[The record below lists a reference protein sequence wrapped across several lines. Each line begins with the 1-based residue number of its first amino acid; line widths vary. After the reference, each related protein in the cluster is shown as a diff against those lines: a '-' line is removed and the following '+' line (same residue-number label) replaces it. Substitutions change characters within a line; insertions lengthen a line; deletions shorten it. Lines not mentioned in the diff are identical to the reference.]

1 VLRIRSPY
9 ALHIHGISFLV
20 IKVKNM
26 PGVCLAGREGGRMRK
41 RGSRT
46 RAGVYISLRLVDSVW
61 FLVRKVDPYYGKDK
75 GIPAN

>member
-9 ALHIHGISFLV
+9 ALHIHEISFLV

-41 RGSRT
+41 R

-61 FLVRKVDPYYGKDK
+61 FLERKVDPYYGKDK